1 MCTDCLHSFTKLLL
15 HIYSTYMH
23 ENINLPIVNLG
34 ARMSMSLSG
43 NAPAVADSGVVLRA
57 GREHIITLL
66 AHRAVLRNCL
76 NDSSLFPEVTFFGW
90 LIIMSP
96 STPASYDK
104 TYFLLLPMKELLR
117 MKLCS

>member
-1 MCTDCLHSFTKLLL
+1 MCTDCLCAFTKLLL
-15 HIYSTYMH
+15 HINSTYIH

-76 NDSSLFPEVTFFGW
+76 NDSSLFPEVTCFGW
-90 LIIMSP
+90 LIIITAP
-96 STPASYDK
+96 SIPASYDK
-104 TYFLLLPMKELLR
+104 TYFLLLPLKELL
-117 MKLCS
+117 